1 MKKVLTIAL
10 IGTLLYCLTGCT
22 PMRPDR
28 TYHDKPAGIVGNW
41 KCSDMNQVTGMLFD
55 FADALSGLDVFGTL
69 SKNTDISIYLTFS
82 QNGTYQLDA
91 TAMMLIVGTQTETI
105 TGTYS
110 WQNNELVID
119 GEVIDASL
127 QGNKL
132 TLTSHTP
139 DGYVVRLEFER
150 AE

>member
-1 MKKVLTIAL
+1 
-10 IGTLLYCLTGCT
+10 
-22 PMRPDR
+22 
-28 TYHDKPAGIVGNW
+28 
-41 KCSDMNQVTGMLFD
+41 
-55 FADALSGLDVFGTL
+55 
-69 SKNTDISIYLTFS
+69 
-82 QNGTYQLDA
+82 
-91 TAMMLIVGTQTETI
+91 MMLIVGTQTETI

-127 QGNKL
+127 KGNKL